1 MATIAPRT
9 TGRGRIKPLD
19 DILATAEKKALK
31 RSLGAFQLT
40 LLGIGAVIGTGIF
53 VLTATAAQKAGPG
66 MMISFMVAG
75 AVCAV
80 AALCYSELA
89 SMVPVAGSAYTYSYA
104 VMGEMMAW
112 MVGWAL
118 ILEYALGASAVAVG
132 WSGFIS
138 GLLDSIGVHIPH
150 ALKVGPPIQ
159 WGFLQGGE
167 IGGLVNLP
175 AVLVVA
181 FVTTLLVIGTKESAT
196 FNAVL
201 VVIKVTALTMFLII
215 TLPMISGHAANFEP
229 FAPRGW
235 GNPLSSSG
243 TGILGAAASIFFAYV
258 GFDAVS
264 TAAEETKNPQRNV
277 PIGLIGSLLI
287 CTVFYL
293 LVSAGVVGAYGAQPL
308 MDPATGLAFK
318 EGSPELYAS
327 AACQAANAPTVCSKE
342 ALAHILRQVSN
353 PLFGNLVG
361 LAAALALPSVVL
373 LMMYGQTRIF
383 FVMARD
389 GLLPER
395 LSTVHERF
403 RTPYVVT
410 IVTGVFVAIAAAFL
424 PVGTLAD
431 YSNAGTLFA
440 FAMVSLGVMILRKKD
455 PNRPRPFRT
464 PAIFVVAPLS
474 IAGCLL
480 LFVNLNME
488 SKLLFVSWTVI
499 GLVVYFLYG
508 YRHSHVGRGIID
520 VPEVAADAPG
530 SIGIA
535 PMPGA
540 PVPPDDL
547 GERD

>member
-1 MATIAPRT
+1 MATVAPRAP
-9 TGRGRIKPLD
+9 GRGRIKPLD
-19 DILATAEKKALK
+19 EILATAEKKSLK

-66 MMISFMVAG
+66 MMVSFIVAG

-104 VMGEMMAW
+104 VMGEIVAW
-112 MVGWAL
+112 LVGWAL

-132 WSGFIS
+132 WSGFIT
-138 GLLDSIGVHIPH
+138 GLLDHIGIHVPH
-150 ALKVGPPIQ
+150 ALAVGPPIQ

-167 IGGLVNLP
+167 VGGIFNLP

-181 FVTTLLVIGTKESAT
+181 VVTTLLVIGTKESAT
-196 FNAVL
+196 VNAVL
-201 VVIKVTALTMFLII
+201 VCIKVAALTLFLII
-215 TLPMISGHAANFEP
+215 TLPMVSGHMSNFEP

-293 LVSAGVVGAYGAQPL
+293 LVSAGVVGAHGAQPL
-308 MDPATGLAFK
+308 INSATGLPFK
-318 EGSPELYAS
+318 EGSPELYGS

-342 ALAHILRQVSN
+342 ALAYILRQVSN

-361 LAAALALPSVVL
+361 LAAAVALPSVVL

-410 IVTGVFVAIAAAFL
+410 IVTGIVVAIAAAFL

-431 YSNAGTLFA
+431 FSNAGTLFA
-440 FAMVSLGVMILRKKD
+440 FAAVSLGVMILRKKD

-464 PAIFVVAPLS
+464 PALFIVAPLS

-480 LFVNLNME
+480 LFVNLNNE
-488 SKLLFVSWTVI
+488 SKLLFVSWTVL
-499 GLVVYFLYG
+499 GLVIYFLYG
-508 YRHSHVGRGIID
+508 YRNSNVARGIIE
-520 VPEVAADAPG
+520 VPELSPEAPPSVG
-530 SIGIA
+530 VG
-535 PMPGA
+535 PLPGA
-540 PVPPDDL
+540 PEPGSPE
-547 GERD
+547 ERR

>member
-1 MATIAPRT
+1 MATAAPRNS
-9 TGRGRIKPLD
+9 GIGRIKSLD
-19 DILATAEKKALK
+19 SILATAEKKSLK

-66 MMISFMVAG
+66 MMVSFMIAG

-104 VMGEMMAW
+104 VMGEMVAW
-112 MVGWAL
+112 LVGWAL

-132 WSGFIS
+132 WSGFAS
-138 GLLDSIGVHIPH
+138 GLLDSIGIHLPH
-150 ALKVGPPIQ
+150 ALKVGPQIQ

-167 IGGLVNLP
+167 IGGMINLP

-201 VVIKVTALTMFLII
+201 VVIKVTALTMFLVI
-215 TLPMISGHAANFEP
+215 TLPMISGHASNFEP

-264 TAAEETKNPQRNV
+264 TAAEETNNPQRNV

-293 LVSAGVVGAYGAQPL
+293 LVAAGVVGAWGAQPL
-308 MDPATGLAFK
+308 IDPATGLAFK
-318 EGSPELYAS
+318 EGSPDLYAS
-327 AACQAANAPTVCSKE
+327 AACQMANAPTVCSKE

-353 PLFGNLVG
+353 PMFGNLVG
-361 LAAALALPSVVL
+361 LAAAIALPSVVL
-373 LMMYGQTRIF
+373 LMMYGQTRVF

-395 LSTVHERF
+395 LSTVHPRF
-403 RTPYVVT
+403 KTPYIVT
-410 IVTGVFVAIAAAFL
+410 IVTGIFVAIAAAFL

-440 FAMVSLGVMILRKKD
+440 FAAVSLGVMILRKRD
-455 PNRPRPFRT
+455 PGRARPFRT
-464 PAIFVVAPLS
+464 PALYVVAPLS

-480 LFVNLNME
+480 LYVNLNME
-488 SKLLFVSWTVI
+488 SKLLFVTWTAI
-499 GLVVYFLYG
+499 GLVIYFLYG
-508 YRHSHVGRGIID
+508 YRHSHVARGVVE
-520 VPEVAADAPG
+520 VPELAADAPG

-540 PVPPDDL
+540 PVPPQD
-547 GERD
+547 RD

>member
-1 MATIAPRT
+1 MATAAPRT
-9 TGRGRIKPLD
+9 PGRGRIKPLD
-19 DILATAEKKALK
+19 DILANAEKKSLK

-66 MMISFMVAG
+66 MMVSFIVAG
-75 AVCAV
+75 TVCAL

-104 VMGEMMAW
+104 VMGEVMAW
-112 MVGWAL
+112 LVGWAL

-132 WSGFIS
+132 WSGHVVPV
-138 GLLDSIGVHIPH
+138 LDQIGIHLPH
-150 ALKVGPPIQ
+150 ALTVGPKIE

-167 IGGLVNLP
+167 VGGIVNLP
-175 AVLVVA
+175 AIIIVA
-181 FVTTLLVIGTKESAT
+181 LVTTLLVIGTKESAT

-201 VVIKVTALTMFLII
+201 VCIKVAALTLFVLV
-215 TLPMISGHAANFEP
+215 TVPMIAGHTQHFHP
-229 FAPRGW
+229 FTPRGY
-235 GNPLSSSG
+235 GSPLSSAG
-243 TGILGAAASIFFAYV
+243 VGVLGAAASIFFAYV

-293 LVSAGVVGAYGAQPL
+293 LVAGGAIGAYGAQPL
-308 MDPATGLAFK
+308 TDPATGQYFK

-327 AACQAANAPTVCSKE
+327 AQCAAAHAPLVCSKE
-342 ALAHILRQVSN
+342 ALAYVMREVSS
-353 PLFGNLVG
+353 PLLGTLIG
-361 LAAALALPSVVL
+361 LAATLALPSVVL

-395 LSTVHERF
+395 LSAVHEKF

-410 IVTGVFVAIAAAFL
+410 VVTGVVVAIAAAFL

-440 FAMVSLGVMILRKKD
+440 FAAVSLGVMVLRRTD
-455 PNRPRPFRT
+455 PGRHRPFRT
-464 PAIFVVAPLS
+464 PALFLIAPLS
-474 IAGCLL
+474 IIGCLL
-480 LFVNLNME
+480 LFFSLNIE
-488 SKLLFVSWTVI
+488 SKTLFTVWTAI
-499 GLVVYFLYG
+499 GLVIYFLYG
-508 YRHSHVGRGIID
+508 YRHSHVGRGS
-520 VPEVAADAPG
+520 VEVHEPEIHDIEPG
-530 SIGIA
+530 I
-535 PMPGA
+535 PG
-540 PVPPDDL
+540 VD
-547 GERD
+547 EKR

>member
-1 MATIAPRT
+1 MATAAPRAP
-9 TGRGRIKPLD
+9 GRGRIKPLD
-19 DILATAEKKALK
+19 EILATAEKKSLK

-66 MMISFMVAG
+66 MMVSFIVAG
-75 AVCAV
+75 IVCAV

-104 VMGEMMAW
+104 VMGEVMAW
-112 MVGWAL
+112 LVGWAL

-132 WSGFIS
+132 WSGFIT
-138 GLLDSIGVHIPH
+138 GLLDHVGIHVPH
-150 ALKVGPPIQ
+150 ALAVGPPIQ

-167 IGGLVNLP
+167 VGGIFNLP

-181 FVTTLLVIGTKESAT
+181 VVTTLLVIGTKESAT
-196 FNAVL
+196 VNAVL
-201 VVIKVTALTMFLII
+201 VCIKVAALTLFLII
-215 TLPMISGHAANFEP
+215 TLPMVSGHMTNFEP

-293 LVSAGVVGAYGAQPL
+293 LVSAGVVGAHGAQPV
-308 MDPATGLAFK
+308 MDPATGLPFK

-342 ALAHILRQVSN
+342 ALAYILRQVSS
-353 PLFGNLVG
+353 PIYGNLVG

-389 GLLPER
+389 GLLPDR
-395 LSTVHERF
+395 LSAVHERF
-403 RTPYVVT
+403 RTPYIVT
-410 IVTGVFVAIAAAFL
+410 VVTGVVVAIAAAFL

-440 FAMVSLGVMILRKKD
+440 FAAVSLGVMILRRKD

-464 PAIFVVAPLS
+464 PAIYLIAPLS

-480 LFVNLNME
+480 LFINLNNE
-488 SKLLFVSWTVI
+488 SKLLFVSWTAI
-499 GLVVYFLYG
+499 GLVIYFLYG
-508 YRHSHVGRGIID
+508 YRHSNVARGIID
-520 VPEVAADAPG
+520 VPELAADAPG
-530 SIGIA
+530 SIGVA
-535 PMPGA
+535 PMPRSPA
-540 PVPPDDL
+540 PPQDIED
-547 GERD
+547 